1 MLATRD
7 GSLLAVM
14 LAVGLGAACGAILRW
29 ALSYGFNRAW
39 PVMPAG
45 TLMANLLGAF
55 AIGGVTAY
63 LALHSGLPSWLRLF
77 AVTGLLGGL
86 TTFSTFSMEN
96 VTMLM
101 AGAYGRAF
109 CHAALHLLG
118 SFLMTGAGFA
128 LVKTFFKA

>member
-1 MLATRD
+1 MPMTRD
-7 GSLLAVM
+7 GSLFTVM

-29 ALSYGFNRAW
+29 ALSYGFNRSW
-39 PVMPAG
+39 DVMPAG
-45 TLMANLLGAF
+45 TLMANLLGALV
-55 AIGGVTAY
+55 IGGLTAC
-63 LALHSGLPSWLRLF
+63 LALHPDVPAWFRLF

-86 TTFSTFSMEN
+86 TTFSTFSIEN
-96 VTMLM
+96 VSLLM

-118 SFLMTGAGFA
+118 SLLMTGAGFA